1 MQKKLLLQFLLFTI
15 ILIMIFFFYKIYFAD
30 KELDISA
37 ETNSD
42 QKISKNKKDSNI
54 IYNIEYVAQDNDGN
68 NYIVKSKYGEL
79 KNDQSNLIILKKVLA
94 TINIQNSPSIEI
106 TSDGANYNSIN
117 YDTEFYGNVTLTY
130 VDHNITSDNLDL
142 YFQKNLAYFSDN
154 VVYKNLNNSIQ
165 ADKIEIDLITKNSKI
180 YMNNTFKKIKVTSKR

>member
-1 MQKKLLLQFLLFTI
+1 MQKKLLLQFFLFTI

-106 TSDGANYNSIN
+106 ASDGAKYNSIN

-130 VDHNITSDNLDL
+130 VDHIITSDNLDL

>member
-1 MQKKLLLQFLLFTI
+1 MQKKLLLQFFLFTI
-15 ILIMIFFFYKIYFAD
+15 ILIMIFFFYKIYFAN
-30 KELDISA
+30 KELGISA
-37 ETNSD
+37 ETNND
-42 QKISKNKKDSNI
+42 QKISKNKKDSNV

>member
-79 KNDQSNLIILKKVLA
+79 QNDQSNLIILKKVLA

-106 TSDGANYNSIN
+106 ASDGAKYNSIN

-180 YMNNTFKKIKVTSKR
+180 YMNNTFKMIKVTSKK

>member
-1 MQKKLLLQFLLFTI
+1 MQKKLLLQFFLFTI

-30 KELDISA
+30 KELDISV

-42 QKISKNKKDSNI
+42 QKISKNKKNTNI
-54 IYNIEYVAQDNDGN
+54 IYNIEYVAEDNDGN

-94 TINIQNSPSIEI
+94 TINIQNSPSIKI
-106 TSDGANYNSIN
+106 ASDGANYNSIN

-130 VDHNITSDNLDL
+130 VDHIITSDNLDL

-180 YMNNTFKKIKVTSKR
+180 YMNNTFKKIKVTSKK

>member
-1 MQKKLLLQFLLFTI
+1 MQKKLLLQFFLFTI

-37 ETNSD
+37 KTNSD

-106 TSDGANYNSIN
+106 ASDGANYNSIN

-130 VDHNITSDNLDL
+130 VDHTITSDNLDL

>member
-1 MQKKLLLQFLLFTI
+1 MQKKLLLQFFLFTI

-106 TSDGANYNSIN
+106 ASDSANYNSIN

-130 VDHNITSDNLDL
+130 VDHIITSDNLDL

-165 ADKIEIDLITKNSKI
+165 ADKIEIDLITKNSKV
-180 YMNNTFKKIKVTSKR
+180 YMNNTFKKIKVTSKK

>member
-1 MQKKLLLQFLLFTI
+1 MQKKLLLQFFLFTI
-15 ILIMIFFFYKIYFAD
+15 ILIMIFFFYKIYFTD
-30 KELDISA
+30 KELNISA

-106 TSDGANYNSIN
+106 ASDGAKYNSIN

-130 VDHNITSDNLDL
+130 VDHAITSDNLDL

>member
-1 MQKKLLLQFLLFTI
+1 MQKKLLLQFFLFTI

-30 KELDISA
+30 KELNISA

-79 KNDQSNLIILKKVLA
+79 KNDQSDLIILKKVSA

-130 VDHNITSDNLDL
+130 VDHAITSDNLDL

>member
-1 MQKKLLLQFLLFTI
+1 MQKKLLLQFFLFTI
-15 ILIMIFFFYKIYFAD
+15 ILTMIFFFYKIYFAD

-37 ETNSD
+37 ETNSG

-106 TSDGANYNSIN
+106 ASDGANYNSIN
-117 YDTEFYGNVTLTY
+117 YDTEFYGNVVLTY
-130 VDHNITSDNLDL
+130 VDHTITSDNLDL

>member
-1 MQKKLLLQFLLFTI
+1 MQKKLLLQFFLFTI

-30 KELDISA
+30 KELNISA

-130 VDHNITSDNLDL
+130 VDHIINSDNLDL

>member
-1 MQKKLLLQFLLFTI
+1 MQKKLLLQFFLFTI

-30 KELDISA
+30 KELDISV

-42 QKISKNKKDSNI
+42 QKISKNKKNSNI
-54 IYNIEYVAQDNDGN
+54 IYNIEYVAEDNDGN

-106 TSDGANYNSIN
+106 ASDGANYNSIN

-130 VDHNITSDNLDL
+130 VDHIITSDNLDL

>member
-1 MQKKLLLQFLLFTI
+1 MQKKLLLQFFLFTI
-15 ILIMIFFFYKIYFAD
+15 ILIMILFFYKIYFAD
-30 KELDISA
+30 IELDTSA
-37 ETNSD
+37 KTNSD
-42 QKISKNKKDSNI
+42 QKISKNERDSNI

-106 TSDGANYNSIN
+106 ASDGANYNSIN
-117 YDTEFYGNVTLTY
+117 YDTEFYGNVILTY
-130 VDHNITSDNLDL
+130 VDHIITSDNLDL

-180 YMNNTFKKIKVTSKR
+180 YMNNTFKKIKVTSKK

>member
-1 MQKKLLLQFLLFTI
+1 MQKKLLLQFFLFTI

-30 KELDISA
+30 KELNISA

-106 TSDGANYNSIN
+106 ASDGAKYNSIN

-130 VDHNITSDNLDL
+130 VDHAITSDNLDL

>member
-1 MQKKLLLQFLLFTI
+1 MQKKLLLQFFLFTI
-15 ILIMIFFFYKIYFAD
+15 ILIMIFFFYKIYFTD

-79 KNDQSNLIILKKVLA
+79 KNDQTNLIILKKVLA

-106 TSDGANYNSIN
+106 ASDGANYNSIN

-130 VDHNITSDNLDL
+130 LDHIITSDNLDL
-142 YFQKNLAYFSDN
+142 YFQENLAYFSDN

-180 YMNNTFKKIKVTSKR
+180 YMNNTFKKIKVTSKK

>member
-1 MQKKLLLQFLLFTI
+1 MQKKLLLQFFLFTI

-106 TSDGANYNSIN
+106 ASDGANYNSIN

-130 VDHNITSDNLDL
+130 VDHIINSDNLDL

>member
-1 MQKKLLLQFLLFTI
+1 MQKKLLLQFFLFTI

-30 KELDISA
+30 KELDISV

-42 QKISKNKKDSNI
+42 QKISKNKKNSNI
-54 IYNIEYVAQDNDGN
+54 IYNIEYVAEDNDGN

-79 KNDQSNLIILKKVLA
+79 KNDQTNLIILKKVLA

-106 TSDGANYNSIN
+106 ASDGANYNSIN

-130 VDHNITSDNLDL
+130 VDHIITSDNLDL

>member
-1 MQKKLLLQFLLFTI
+1 MQKKLLLQFFLFTI
-15 ILIMIFFFYKIYFAD
+15 ILIMIFFFYKIYFVD

-106 TSDGANYNSIN
+106 ASDGAKYNSIN

-130 VDHNITSDNLDL
+130 VDHIINSDNLDL

>member
-1 MQKKLLLQFLLFTI
+1 MQKKLLLQFFLFTI

-30 KELDISA
+30 KELNISA

-106 TSDGANYNSIN
+106 ASDGANYNSIN

-130 VDHNITSDNLDL
+130 VDHIINSDNLDL

>member
-1 MQKKLLLQFLLFTI
+1 MQKKLLLQFFLFTI

-30 KELDISA
+30 KELNISA

-106 TSDGANYNSIN
+106 ASDGAKYNSIN

-130 VDHNITSDNLDL
+130 VDHIITSDNLDL

-180 YMNNTFKKIKVTSKR
+180 YMNNAFKKIKVTSKR

>member
-1 MQKKLLLQFLLFTI
+1 MQKKLLLQFFLFTI

-30 KELDISA
+30 KELNISA

-106 TSDGANYNSIN
+106 ASDGANYNSIN

-130 VDHNITSDNLDL
+130 VDHIINSDNLDL

-180 YMNNTFKKIKVTSKR
+180 YMNNTFKMIKVTSKK

>member
-1 MQKKLLLQFLLFTI
+1 MQKKLLLQFFLFTI

-106 TSDGANYNSIN
+106 ASDGANYNSIN

>member
-1 MQKKLLLQFLLFTI
+1 MQKKLLLQFFLFTI

-30 KELDISA
+30 KEFDISA
-37 ETNSD
+37 KTNSD

-94 TINIQNSPSIEI
+94 TINIKNSPSIEI
-106 TSDGANYNSIN
+106 ASDGANYNSIN

-130 VDHNITSDNLDL
+130 VDHTITSDNLDL

>member
-1 MQKKLLLQFLLFTI
+1 MQKKLLLQFFLFTI

-30 KELDISA
+30 KELNISA

-106 TSDGANYNSIN
+106 ASDGANYNSIN

-130 VDHNITSDNLDL
+130 VDHIITSDNLDL

>member
-1 MQKKLLLQFLLFTI
+1 MQKKLLLQFFLFTI

-30 KELDISA
+30 KELDISV

-42 QKISKNKKDSNI
+42 QKISKNKKNSNI
-54 IYNIEYVAQDNDGN
+54 IYNIEYVAEDNDGN

-106 TSDGANYNSIN
+106 ASDGANYNSIN

-130 VDHNITSDNLDL
+130 LDHIITSDNLDL

>member
-1 MQKKLLLQFLLFTI
+1 MQKKLLLQFFLFTI
-15 ILIMIFFFYKIYFAD
+15 ILTMIFFFYKIYFAD

-42 QKISKNKKDSNI
+42 QKISKNKRDSNI

-106 TSDGANYNSIN
+106 ASDGANYNSIN

-130 VDHNITSDNLDL
+130 VDHTITSDNLDL

-180 YMNNTFKKIKVTSKR
+180 YMNNTFKKIKVTSKK

>member
-1 MQKKLLLQFLLFTI
+1 MQKKLLLQFFLFTI

-106 TSDGANYNSIN
+106 ASDGANYNSIN

-130 VDHNITSDNLDL
+130 VDHIITSDNLDL

>member
-1 MQKKLLLQFLLFTI
+1 MQKKLLLQFFLFTI
-15 ILIMIFFFYKIYFAD
+15 ILIMIFFFYKIYFAN
-30 KELDISA
+30 KELGISA
-37 ETNSD
+37 ETNND
-42 QKISKNKKDSNI
+42 QKISKNKKDSNV

-79 KNDQSNLIILKKVLA
+79 QNDQSNLIILKKVLA

-106 TSDGANYNSIN
+106 ASDGAKYNSIN

-130 VDHNITSDNLDL
+130 VDHIITSDNLDL

>member
-1 MQKKLLLQFLLFTI
+1 MQKKLLLQFFLFTI

-106 TSDGANYNSIN
+106 ASDGAKYNSIN

-130 VDHNITSDNLDL
+130 VDHIITSNNLDL

>member
-1 MQKKLLLQFLLFTI
+1 MQKKLLLQFFLFTI

-30 KELDISA
+30 KELDISV

-42 QKISKNKKDSNI
+42 QKISKNKKNSNI
-54 IYNIEYVAQDNDGN
+54 IYNIEYVAEDNDGN

-94 TINIQNSPSIEI
+94 TINIQNSPSIKI
-106 TSDGANYNSIN
+106 ASDGANYNSIN

-130 VDHNITSDNLDL
+130 VDHIITSDNLDL

-180 YMNNTFKKIKVTSKR
+180 YMNNTFKKIKVTSKK

>member
-1 MQKKLLLQFLLFTI
+1 
-15 ILIMIFFFYKIYFAD
+15 MIFFFYKIYFAD

-106 TSDGANYNSIN
+106 ASDGANYNSVN

-130 VDHNITSDNLDL
+130 VDHIITSDNLDL

-154 VVYKNLNNSIQ
+154 VVYKNLNTSIQ

>member
-1 MQKKLLLQFLLFTI
+1 MQKKLLLQFFLFTI

-106 TSDGANYNSIN
+106 ASDGAKYNSIN

-130 VDHNITSDNLDL
+130 VDHIITSDNLDL

-165 ADKIEIDLITKNSKI
+165 ADKIEIDLITKNSKV
-180 YMNNTFKKIKVTSKR
+180 YMNNTFKKIKVTSKK

>member
-1 MQKKLLLQFLLFTI
+1 MQKKLLLQFFLFTI
-15 ILIMIFFFYKIYFAD
+15 ILIMIFFFYKIYFTD

-54 IYNIEYVAQDNDGN
+54 IYNIEYVAKDNDGN
-68 NYIVKSKYGEL
+68 NYIIKSKYGEL
-79 KNDQSNLIILKKVLA
+79 KSDQLNLIILKKVLA

-106 TSDGANYNSIN
+106 ASDGANYNSIN

-130 VDHNITSDNLDL
+130 VDHTITSDNLDL

>member
-1 MQKKLLLQFLLFTI
+1 MQKKLLLQFFLFTI
-15 ILIMIFFFYKIYFAD
+15 ILIMIFFFYKIYFTD

-106 TSDGANYNSIN
+106 ASDGANYNSIN

-130 VDHNITSDNLDL
+130 VDHTITSDNLDL

>member
-1 MQKKLLLQFLLFTI
+1 MQKKLLLQFFLFTI
-15 ILIMIFFFYKIYFAD
+15 ILTMIFFFYKIYFAD

-37 ETNSD
+37 ETNSG

-106 TSDGANYNSIN
+106 ASDGANYNSIN

-130 VDHNITSDNLDL
+130 VDHIIASDNLDL

>member
-1 MQKKLLLQFLLFTI
+1 
-15 ILIMIFFFYKIYFAD
+15 MIFFFYKIYFAD

-42 QKISKNKKDSNI
+42 QKISKNKRDSNI
-54 IYNIEYVAQDNDGN
+54 IYNIEYVAQDDDGN

-79 KNDQSNLIILKKVLA
+79 KNDQTNLIILKKVLA

-106 TSDGANYNSIN
+106 ASDGANYNSIN

-130 VDHNITSDNLDL
+130 VDHTITSDNLDL

>member
-1 MQKKLLLQFLLFTI
+1 MQKKLLLQLFLFTI
-15 ILIMIFFFYKIYFAD
+15 ILIMIFFFYKIYFVD

-106 TSDGANYNSIN
+106 ASDGAKYNSIN

-180 YMNNTFKKIKVTSKR
+180 YMNNAFKKIKVTSKR

>member
-1 MQKKLLLQFLLFTI
+1 MQKKLLLQLFLFTI
-15 ILIMIFFFYKIYFAD
+15 ILIMIFFFYKIYFVD

-106 TSDGANYNSIN
+106 ASDGAKYNSIN

-130 VDHNITSDNLDL
+130 VDHIITSDNLDL